1 MNKIHIMTVMMYSYQ
16 SMSMDVTYN
25 FRQPKSLT
33 LTGISFVLMT
43 TFVMETATQRSKT
56 NSW

>member
-1 MNKIHIMTVMMYSYQ
+1 MYLYQ

-33 LTGISFVLMT
+33 LTGISFALMT
-43 TFVMETATQRSKT
+43 TFMMKTGTQRNKT

>member
-1 MNKIHIMTVMMYSYQ
+1 MYLYQ

-33 LTGISFVLMT
+33 LTGILFVLMT

>member
-1 MNKIHIMTVMMYSYQ
+1 MYLYQ

-25 FRQPKSLT
+25 SRQPKSLT
-33 LTGISFVLMT
+33 LTGISFALMT
-43 TFVMETATQRSKT
+43 TFVMKKATQRSKT

>member
-1 MNKIHIMTVMMYSYQ
+1 MYSYQ

-25 FRQPKSLT
+25 FRQPKNPT
-33 LTGISFVLMT
+33 LTSILFALTT
-43 TFVMETATQRSKT
+43 TFMMKTGTQRNKT